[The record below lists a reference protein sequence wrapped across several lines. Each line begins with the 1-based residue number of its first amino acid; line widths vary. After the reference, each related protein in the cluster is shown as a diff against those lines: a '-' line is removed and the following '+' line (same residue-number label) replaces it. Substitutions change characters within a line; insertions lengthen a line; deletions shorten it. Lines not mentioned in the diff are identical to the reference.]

1 MSQPK
6 NNKLSPTAKKNKW
19 IDKLLEDNRFRVI
32 ASVAIALFSWMYV
45 TMFVQPNTTQ
55 KITGVPVDF
64 TYGALT
70 YTQQGLSI
78 VNDPEYYVTIVAY
91 GDGSVLGNLDKDD
104 FTVSPDYSSVKGSGE
119 ASLRLNVKCN
129 ANAGNVQ
136 VELENQSLRVGV
148 VFDTVGDLTL
158 PITVQLQDIALQDDF
173 IINKAVALPAQVTLT
188 GPTSELSH
196 VKKAVAQ
203 VTADAPL
210 SETVAINAPLH
221 FYDEEG
227 REVQFTYVSSDV
239 QIAEVD
245 IQVYKL
251 AELPVSINFIN
262 TPPGFDT
269 AMLKYSLSQEMLTV
283 AGPAKLVDKMTDVN
297 VGTIDLSTFT
307 LDRVYEMPLSLP
319 DGIVSQENVQQITVS
334 FDSVGLATKTLNL
347 PAESVEVVNLPNGY
361 QLDVVSERIMNVTLC
376 GPQEVLDALTVQGVV
391 ARIDAEDLSLV
402 IGQQNIAVGI
412 YVPSSTQ
419 VFAIGSYTV
428 QCRITSE

>member
-6 NNKLSPTAKKNKW
+6 NNKPSPNAQKNKR
-19 IDKLLEDNRFRVI
+19 IDKLLDDNRFRVV
-32 ASVAIALFSWMYV
+32 ASIVIALFSWMYV
-45 TMFVQPNTTQ
+45 TMVVQPNTTQ

-64 TYGALT
+64 TYGSLT

-78 VNDPEYYVTIVAY
+78 VNDPEYYVTIVAS

-104 FTVSPDYSSVKGSGE
+104 FTVYPDYSTVKGSGE
-119 ASLRLNVKCN
+119 TSLRLNVKCN

-136 VELENQSLRVGV
+136 VELENKSFRAGV
-148 VFDTVGDLTL
+148 VFDTVGELTL
-158 PITVQLQDIALQDDF
+158 PITVLLQDIALQDDF
-173 IINKAVALPAQVTLT
+173 IINKAVALPAEVTLT
-188 GPTSELSH
+188 GPTGELSH

-203 VTADAPL
+203 VTADTPL

-227 REVQFTYVSSDV
+227 REVKFTYVSSDV
-239 QIAEVD
+239 EVAEVD

-251 AELPVSINFIN
+251 ADLPVSINFIN
-262 TPPGFDT
+262 TPIGFDT
-269 AMLKYSLSQEMLTV
+269 KVLDYSLSQEMLTV

-297 VGTIDLSTFT
+297 VGTIDLSTFA
-307 LDRVYEMPLSLP
+307 LDRIYEMPITLP
-319 DGIVSQENVQQITVS
+319 EGIVSQENVQQITVS
-334 FDSVGLATKTLNL
+334 FDSTGLATKTLNL
-347 PAESVEVVNLPNGY
+347 PAESVEVVNLPSGY
-361 QLDVVSERIMNVTLC
+361 QLNVVSERIMNVTLC

-391 ARIDAEDLSLV
+391 ARIDAEDLSIV
-402 IGQQNIAVGI
+402 TGQQNIAVGI
-412 YVPSSTQ
+412 YVPSSSQ